1 MKIDRLELREVPL
14 RLKFP
19 FRTSF
24 GVEQDRRI
32 IIVTLSSGGVT
43 GMAECVAGEFPG
55 YSYETTDTAWHVI
68 SDYVAPLVVGK
79 SFASAGELLNALRFV
94 RGHDMAVAAVEMA
107 YWDMRA
113 RALGL
118 PLYEL
123 LGGTD
128 RPIPVGISLG
138 IQDSEEQTVELAA
151 SSVAQGYGRVKLKIE
166 PGWDH
171 QPVAAVREA
180 FPHIALT
187 VDANSAYTLADA
199 PALRRLDEFGLS
211 YIEQPLA
218 HDDILDHAELQAQL
232 ETAICLDESIHSPAD
247 ARKALTIGA
256 GRIINM
262 KVGRVRGYRSALA
275 IHDIAQAFGAPLWCG
290 GMLESGVGRAAN
302 LHLSSLPNFRL
313 PGDTSS
319 GSRYWDQDLVNEPLE
334 AVNGVQKIP
343 QFGPDIGVS
352 LNEEY
357 VKRITVRTGVWSGA

>member
-1 MKIDRLELREVPL
+1 MKIERLELREVPL

-32 IIVTLSSGGVT
+32 LLVSLSSGGIT
-43 GMAECVAGEFPG
+43 GLAECVAGEYPG
-55 YSYETTDTAWHVI
+55 YSYETTDTAWHVL
-68 SDYVAPLVVGK
+68 SDFIAPRVVGK
-79 SFASAGELLNALRFV
+79 SFASAEELLQALSFI

-107 YWDMRA
+107 YWDLKA
-113 RALGL
+113 RSLNL
-118 PLYEL
+118 PLFEL

-138 IQDSEEQTVELAA
+138 IQDSLEETVELAQQ
-151 SSVAQGYGRVKLKIE
+151 SVEQGYGRVKLKIQ
-166 PGWDH
+166 PGWDYE
-171 QPVAAVREA
+171 PVAAVRA
-180 FPHIALT
+180 ALPDVSLT

-199 PALRRLDEFGLS
+199 SALRQLDELRLD
-211 YIEQPLA
+211 YIEQPLS

-232 ETAICLDESIHSPAD
+232 ETSICLDESIHSAAD

-262 KVGRVRGYRSALA
+262 KVGRVRGFRSALA
-275 IHDIAQAFGAPLWCG
+275 IHDIARAFGAPLWCG

-302 LHLSSLPNFRL
+302 LHLSSLPGFRL

-319 GSRYWDQDLVNEPLE
+319 SSRYWDQDLINEPLD
-334 AVNGVQKIP
+334 AVAGQQAIP
-343 QFGPDIGVS
+343 QHGSGIGVS

-357 VKRITVRTGVWSGA
+357 VERITTRTVGWG